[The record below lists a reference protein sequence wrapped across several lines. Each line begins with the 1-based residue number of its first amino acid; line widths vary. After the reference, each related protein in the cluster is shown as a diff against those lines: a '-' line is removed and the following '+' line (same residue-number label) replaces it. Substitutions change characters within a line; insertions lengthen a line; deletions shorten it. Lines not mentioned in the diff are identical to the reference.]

1 MNLSQMNRVRILV
14 VLAALLAGALAAYLA
29 NGIISKK
36 AAPQL
41 VEQPPKPVTVEV
53 LVAARDVA
61 LGEKMANG
69 ALEWRPWPRDNAA
82 NLITRDAKPDAAE
95 AMSSARAR
103 QQIYAGEPVIE
114 RKVVATGDG
123 GFMSA
128 VLPRGMRAISV
139 AISEQSAA
147 GGFILPDDRV
157 DVIVTRKYNSSGGGN
172 TAAQS
177 LALTETVLSNV
188 RVLAINQ
195 TFRKEGDDNVTVP
208 EVKTAVLELD
218 PYQTEIITKAEAL
231 GELSLSLRSL
241 AEGGDVGVRDAKPE
255 LADSYKQKKGNP
267 GGGSLVIRYGV
278 ESTVANP

>member
-1 MNLSQMNRVRILV
+1 MNFSQMNRVRILV
-14 VLAALLAGALAAYLA
+14 VLAALLAGLLAAYLA

-41 VEQPPKPVTVEV
+41 VEQPPKPPTVEV

-61 LGEKMANG
+61 LGEKLANG
-69 ALEWRPWPRDNAA
+69 GLEWRPWPRDTAE
-82 NLITRDAKPDAAE
+82 NLITRDAKPDATDAL
-95 AMSSARAR
+95 ASARAR

-114 RKVVATGDG
+114 RKIVATGDG

-139 AISEQSAA
+139 AISDQSAA

-157 DVIVTRKYNSSGGGN
+157 DVIVTRKYNGGGN
-172 TAAQS
+172 TASQS
-177 LALTETVLSNV
+177 FALTETVLSNV

-195 TFRKEGDDNVTVP
+195 TFRKEGDDNVNVP

-241 AEGGDVGVRDAKPE
+241 AEGGDAGVRDAKPE

-278 ESTVANP
+278 ETTVANP